1 MMADHPT
8 CIGCGV
14 TAPDANSTYTLISA
28 THGWRLTRRILADG
42 TRGVEWRCPTC
53 WTAHKNGQTATKAVA
68 PAAPAGPAAAASAT
82 ATRRRA

>member
-53 WTAHKNGQTATKAVA
+53 WTAHKNGQAATKPGA
-68 PAAPAGPAAAASAT
+68 PAAASAA